1 MPTLPPTQPNS
12 PAKLKPLHFTN
23 NAASSLK
30 NIKHNTKI
38 KMNKKVKKKK
48 KTTLNGKQQ
57 QKGKNETDQCPAP
70 KRRRKSRAQFVVKL
84 FDLLQS
90 GQHAKIVSWY
100 KDAFVIWNRQ
110 EFANKVLPTLFNH
123 SNFSS
128 FERQMNFYSFS
139 KMAVDAE
146 LPSKRRMKKTDPS
159 KFKHRLFT
167 QHSTPED
174 VEKIS
179 RTTSPNQKV
188 EVVETLRLTKARN
201 AIMSSKIAGKVYK
214 RCRSNLVVI
223 IVGIFL
229 SAHFSLVV
237 FSKITA
243 FKQTQTGL
251 LTALNF
257 SLYCNFTTTLLLRR
271 YFDF

>member
-1 MPTLPPTQPNS
+1 MIYVLASQNSNILQYIATQKQRQRMPTLPPTQPNS

-38 KMNKKVKKKK
+38 KTNKKEKIKKKK
-48 KTTLNGKQQ
+48 KTTLK

-201 AIMSSKIAGKVYK
+201 AIMASKIAGKVDK
-214 RCRSNLVVI
+214 RCRSNVVVI
-223 IVGIFL
+223 IVGIYFISTFL
-229 SAHFSLVV
+229 FGCL
-237 FSKITA
+237 F
-243 FKQTQTGL
+243 
-251 LTALNF
+251 
-257 SLYCNFTTTLLLRR
+257 
-271 YFDF
+271 

>member
-1 MPTLPPTQPNS
+1 MIYVLASQNSNILQYIATQKQRQRMPTLPPTQPNS
-12 PAKLKPLHFTN
+12 PAKLKPLQFT

-38 KMNKKVKKKK
+38 KTNKKEKIKKKK
-48 KTTLNGKQQ
+48 KTTLK

-201 AIMSSKIAGKVYK
+201 AIMASKIAGKVDK
-214 RCRSNLVVI
+214 RCRSNLVEI

-251 LTALNF
+251 LTA
-257 SLYCNFTTTLLLRR
+257 
-271 YFDF
+271 